1 MTVREAGKGVVKSG
15 RGTYQVGFTDLSGV
29 ETETELDAYNLAD
42 LEELWNS
49 LCAEFRCKRNS
60 INYIERK

>member
-15 RGTYQVGFTDLSGV
+15 GGTYQIGFTDLSGV
-29 ETETELDAYNLAD
+29 ESETELDAYDLAG

-49 LCAEFRCKRNS
+49 LCSEFRCKQNS
-60 INYIERK
+60 INYIERV